1 VKNFSKIISVAIAFS
16 LIFVLAGCDE
26 STIEEAKP
34 SPNLDALQNDLQDG
48 SYSQEVT
55 LDNVSFKTT
64 YTTDYDAKNWK
75 ITSPKT
81 LTSEISITQIPAGTR
96 VQIIHIHVDTSLLST
111 QEQVQGLSIDNMDD
125 KLSSGTESGIDV
137 TKDYP
142 YTLIFSI
149 EGFSKDLI
157 SGWGFITGS
166 YGCISLSQ
174 NRLTESNL
182 TDPKYGAG
190 VYGQKFTYIYKF
202 LIKNE
207 SDAGWHEVTF
217 SDEFYVPVVHTATNQ

>member
-1 VKNFSKIISVAIAFS
+1 MKNFSKIISVAIALS
-16 LIFVLAGCDE
+16 LIFILTGCE
-26 STIEEAKP
+26 STTEETKP

-48 SYSQEVT
+48 SYNQEVT
-55 LDNVSFKTT
+55 LDNISFKTT
-64 YTTDYDAKNWK
+64 YSTDYDAKNWK

-111 QEQVQGLSIDNMDD
+111 QEQVEGLSIDSMDD
-125 KLSSGTESGIDV
+125 KLSSGTESGINV

-182 TDPKYGAG
+182 TDSRYGAG
-190 VYGQKFTYIYKF
+190 VYGQKFTYIYKL

-207 SDAGWHEVTF
+207 SDTGWHEVTF
-217 SDEFYVPVVHTATNQ
+217 SDEFYVPVAPTNINQ